1 MSIIVAFA
9 LFAQVLNPLMPQ
21 AAYTT
26 ADPIN
31 EDRLGLAT
39 LSGRYSVKLG
49 ERCESIG
56 VGQNVVIY
64 PYYNIPPWLTIA
76 SPEVHN
82 LLDTCQVLVY
92 GRMSNT
98 PCFTNEAGN
107 CDVTAESV
115 E

>member
-1 MSIIVAFA
+1 VNLLLAVA
-9 LFAQVLNPLMPQ
+9 LFSQVLNPLMPQ
-21 AAYTT
+21 SAYTT

-31 EDRLGLAT
+31 DDRLGLAT
-39 LSGRYSVKLG
+39 VSGRYSVKLG

-76 SPEVHN
+76 SPEVQD

-98 PCFTNEAGN
+98 PCFTNEAGD
-107 CDVTAESV
+107 CDVAAESA

>member
-1 MSIIVAFA
+1 MSIVVVLA

-39 LSGRYSVKLG
+39 LSGRYSVKPDHG
-49 ERCESIG
+49 CEAIT
-56 VGQNVVIY
+56 VGQNVLIY

-76 SPEVHN
+76 GPEVRD

-98 PCFTNEAGN
+98 PCFTNESGE
-107 CDVTAESV
+107 CDVAAE
-115 E
+115 